1 MENRLETGY
10 VLVNFAVANLMT
22 QEFFIRRMVCDA
34 ILRYIFLFNTLYFAL
49 FSHTSLFKSN
59 ISSQSIR

>member
-34 ILRYIFLFNTLYFAL
+34 ILRYIFLFNTLYFA
-49 FSHTSLFKSN
+49 FVFTY
-59 ISSQSIR
+59 QSF